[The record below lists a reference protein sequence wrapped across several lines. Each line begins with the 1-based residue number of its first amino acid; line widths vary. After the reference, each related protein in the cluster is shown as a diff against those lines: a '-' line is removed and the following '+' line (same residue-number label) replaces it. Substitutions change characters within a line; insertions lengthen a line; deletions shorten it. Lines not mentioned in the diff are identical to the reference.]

1 MRIKNIKIYFL
12 KTKKYESIY
21 PRPTFY
27 KQGFV
32 FIKLIS
38 EDNIEG
44 FGELSPYITDPVN
57 LINNNEKTILNTF
70 KIKKCNISYVKN

>member
-1 MRIKNIKIYFL
+1 MKIKNIKIYFL
-12 KTKKYESIY
+12 KTKKYKSIY
-21 PRPTFY
+21 PSPTFY

-38 EDNIEG
+38 EDNFEG

-57 LINNNEKTILNTF
+57 LIN
-70 KIKKCNISYVKN
+70 